1 MSEKID
7 FCDDIQTKEE
17 AEILLENRK
26 WYHRRGM
33 AYKALYAIF
42 IITALTFGS
51 YFFYTEHISLFS
63 SIENVI
69 ITVVVGLVSI
79 VGFYFGSTTYFDYK
93 REQNK

>member
-1 MSEKID
+1 MSEFNLND
-7 FCDDIQTKEE
+7 EVETKEE

-33 AYKALYAIF
+33 AYKALYALF
-42 IITALTFGS
+42 IIAALTFGS
-51 YFFYTEHISLFS
+51 FFFYTEYIHLFS

-69 ITVVVGLVSI
+69 ITIVVGLVSI
-79 VGFYFGSTTYFDYK
+79 VGFYFGATTYFDFK